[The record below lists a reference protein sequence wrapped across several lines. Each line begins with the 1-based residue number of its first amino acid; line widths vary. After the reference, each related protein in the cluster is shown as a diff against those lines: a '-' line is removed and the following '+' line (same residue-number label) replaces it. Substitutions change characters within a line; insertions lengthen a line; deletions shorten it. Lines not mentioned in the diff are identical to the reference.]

1 MSEIQILLIHSDKK
15 EGLMVFEDITKRFA
29 ILSVIP
35 FVGMF
40 LSIALFPL
48 LASWIKKNRYSSSYE
63 SEDLELEGTLS
74 SIGYT

>member
-48 LASWIKKNRYSSSYE
+48 LASWIKKT
-63 SEDLELEGTLS
+63 GTVQAMSLK
-74 SIGYT
+74 ILNLKEH